1 MISCHGRPRSI
12 TFIAAFAAALACSFS
27 GIQAAQDGYSL
38 PETGEELYAH
48 ACAACHGASGA
59 GAPASQLGFDVPMPD
74 FTDCNFATREADSD
88 WVYVSVEGGPARG
101 FSRLMPAFGDV
112 LSRPQIKEILAH
124 IRTFCSNG
132 DWARGELNL
141 PRPLVTTKAYPED
154 ELVLSTEVTV
164 EGPNRIFNE
173 LIYEQR
179 IGARSQV
186 ELIFPFGW
194 SEQKNADDGST
205 EWSSSVGDMGLGFKH
220 VLYHGL
226 DTGSILSLGAE
237 IFLPTG
243 DEDQGFG
250 SGTTVLEPYLAYGQ
264 ILPGGFFA
272 QFQAGIALPYDNDNV
287 GEEIFWRGMLGR
299 MFNLGRYGRRLC
311 PMVEILG
318 SEALVSGA
326 DTNWEAVPQVQI
338 TLNRRQHVRLA
349 AGAQIPLNNT
359 DGRKTAYIAYL
370 LWDWFDGGL
379 FEGW

>member
-1 MISCHGRPRSI
+1 MISCHGRRGSI
-12 TFIAAFAAALACSFS
+12 TFIAALAAALACSFS
-27 GIQAAQDGYSL
+27 GIQAAQDGYAL
-38 PETGEELYAH
+38 PQSGEELYAH
-48 ACAACHGASGA
+48 ACAACHGVGGA
-59 GAPASQLGFDVPMPD
+59 GAPASRLGFDVPMPD

-101 FSRLMPAFGDV
+101 FSRLMPAFGDL
-112 LSRPQIKEILAH
+112 LSRPQIKKILAH

-132 DWARGELNL
+132 DWPRGELNL

-164 EGPNRIFNE
+164 EGPNTIFNE

-186 ELIFPFGW
+186 ELIIPFGW
-194 SEQKNADDGST
+194 SEQKDADDGST
-205 EWSSSVGDMGLGFKH
+205 EWSSSVGDIGLGFKH
-220 VLYHGL
+220 VLYHEL
-226 DTGSILSLGAE
+226 DTGSILSLGTE

-272 QFQAGIALPYDNDNV
+272 QVQAGIALPYDNDDV

-299 MFNLGRYGRRLC
+299 MFNLGRYGRRLS

-318 SEALVSGA
+318 SEEMVSGA
-326 DTNWEAVPQVQI
+326 DTNWEVVPQVQI

-359 DGRKTAYIAYL
+359 DGRETVYIAYL